1 MNTLIFWVQIQEAHT
16 PRHINVQRNILKF
29 KSSLFREDAMGE
41 VELVYWVKGGMCA
54 VLESLQ
60 YFLHKIYDRQG
71 ARGSLCNSCK
81 STEEAG
87 GKVVSVQFMQIYRRS
102 REVGQSYLTSV
113 ETTLLAMSHASW
125 LMIRIRPQVVL
136 CNGPGTC
143 VPLCIIAFLFKGLLV
158 ICFLCRE

>member
-1 MNTLIFWVQIQEAHT
+1 MVDRIQEAHI

-41 VELVYWVKGGMCA
+41 VEL
-54 VLESLQ
+54 
-60 YFLHKIYDRQG
+60 
-71 ARGSLCNSCK
+71 
-81 STEEAG
+81 AG
-87 GKVVSVQFMQIYRRS
+87 GKGVSVQFMQIYRRS

-143 VPLCIIAFLFKGLLV
+143 VPLCIIAFLFKIEVGPGY
-158 ICFLCRE
+158 CFQYHVP